1 MMQLILRVMM
11 VHIGLSLDAA
21 DEIFNGQGINLIDE
35 WLNLNLD
42 NNNVK
47 TLLWNV

>member
-1 MMQLILRVMM
+1 MQLILNVMM
-11 VHIGLSLDAA
+11 VQLGLSLDAA
-21 DEIFNGQGINLIDE
+21 AEIFNGQGINLIDE

-47 TLLWNV
+47 TLLRNV